1 MELAKVVYK
10 ILTAG
15 SLGSM
20 ILFILG
26 LLLSMLP
33 ALNIQENLGQG
44 ISVNLG
50 GCEVSGFSLLFLA
63 GTIILLATPLT
74 VNVASSIIYLTKREY
89 KFAAVTILVALVMV
103 SSLILGVLGFF
114 CLRA

>member
-63 GTIILLATPLT
+63 GTIIL
-74 VNVASSIIYLTKREY
+74 
-89 KFAAVTILVALVMV
+89 VALVMV